1 MNGVGLSGSSL
12 RVGRKLFSVPLAG
25 LRKFRQS
32 TLSVASVSP
41 GMGGLQPMT
50 SHRWMRMGNLSS
62 LVSGVAVILIVSIHH
77 I

>member
-1 MNGVGLSGSSL
+1 VNGVGLSGSSL
-12 RVGRKLFSVPLAG
+12 RDRKLFSVPLAG

-41 GMGGLQPMT
+41 GMGGLQLMT

>member
-1 MNGVGLSGSSL
+1 MNGVGLSGSFPL
-12 RVGRKLFSVPLAG
+12 VGRKLFSVPPVG
-25 LRKFRQS
+25 LRRFRQS

-41 GMGGLQPMT
+41 GMGGLQLMT

>member
-12 RVGRKLFSVPLAG
+12 VRDRKLFSVPLAG
-25 LRKFRQS
+25 PRKFRQS
-32 TLSVASVSP
+32 TLSVANVSP
-41 GMGGLQPMT
+41 GMGGLRLMT

>member
-1 MNGVGLSGSSL
+1 VNGVGLSGSFL
-12 RVGRKLFSVPLAG
+12 VRDRKLFSVLPVG

-32 TLSVASVSP
+32 TLSAVSVSP
-41 GMGGLQPMT
+41 GMGGLQLMT
-50 SHRWMRMGNLSS
+50 SRRWMRMGNLSS

>member
-1 MNGVGLSGSSL
+1 VNGVGLSGSSL
-12 RVGRKLFSVPLAG
+12 RVDRKLFSVPLVG

-32 TLSVASVSP
+32 TLSVANVSP
-41 GMGGLQPMT
+41 GMGGLQLMT
-50 SHRWMRMGNLSS
+50 SHRWMRMGNLFS

>member
-12 RVGRKLFSVPLAG
+12 RVGRKLFFVPLAG

-32 TLSVASVSP
+32 TPNAASVSL

-50 SHRWMRMGNLSS
+50 LHRWMRMGNLSS

>member
-1 MNGVGLSGSSL
+1 VKGVGLSGSSL
-12 RVGRKLFSVPLAG
+12 VRDRKLFFVPLAG
-25 LRKFRQS
+25 LRRFRQS
-32 TLSVASVSP
+32 TRSVASVSP

-50 SHRWMRMGNLSS
+50 LPLWMRMGNLSS

>member
-12 RVGRKLFSVPLAG
+12 RVGRKLFSVPPVG

-32 TLSVASVSP
+32 TPSAANVSH
-41 GMGGLQPMT
+41 GMVGSQLMT

>member
-12 RVGRKLFSVPLAG
+12 RVGRKLFFVPLVE
-25 LRKFRQS
+25 LRKCRQS
-32 TLSVASVSP
+32 TLSAVSVSP

-50 SHRWMRMGNLSS
+50 LHRWMRMGNLSS

>member
-12 RVGRKLFSVPLAG
+12 RVGRKRFFVPPVG

-32 TLSVASVSP
+32 TLSAANVSP
-41 GMGGLQPMT
+41 GMGVSQPMT
-50 SHRWMRMGNLSS
+50 SHRWMRMAKLSS

>member
-12 RVGRKLFSVPLAG
+12 RVGRKLFSVLLVG